1 MKNVLELID
10 GGFLGGGQTHI
21 LSIAG
26 NIDKD
31 RINVFIAGAPDG
43 QFKPEVTKRGYNY
56 YGIIL
61 PKIYR
66 GKYLHSLD
74 RIIEDN
80 KIDIIHS
87 HGGVAG
93 MYARFYKKKYNK
105 VKVVHTIHG
114 IHYTRTKNFLRKWF
128 SHSVE
133 QHLVKYTD
141 KFICVSDEDLNLAEE
156 LRIIDPSKTSVIKN
170 GIDIKRFANVK
181 PNEELKKKLGLT
193 SNDIVIGN
201 ISRFDFQK
209 NQRLLIESFHEVL
222 KTNGNSKLLIAGD
235 GQFLNNCK
243 DQVKR
248 LEIQDKV
255 IFTGEISS
263 TEDYYPLIDTFV
275 FPSLWEGLSI
285 TLIEAMVSGRSII
298 ASDIPSNREL
308 INDGKNGVLFTPGDA
323 TGLTEKILSLLNNP
337 GERKRLSENAAKD
350 ALEYDE
356 KEMTGKI
363 MKIYYEV

>member
-26 NIDKD
+26 NIDKY
-31 RINVFIAGAPDG
+31 RFNVFIAGAPDG
-43 QFKPEVTKRGYNY
+43 QFKQEVTKRGYNY
-56 YGIIL
+56 YDITL

-74 RIIEDN
+74 SFIEDN

-141 KFICVSDEDLNLAEE
+141 KFICVSDEDLKLAEE
-156 LRIIDPSKTSVIKN
+156 IKITDPSKTSVIKN
-170 GIDIKRFANVK
+170 GIDIKRFANAK

-193 SNDIVIGN
+193 GNDIVIGN

-209 NQRLLIESFHEVL
+209 NQRLLIESFNEVL
-222 KTNGNSKLLIAGD
+222 RTNKNAKLLLAGD
-235 GQFLNNCK
+235 GQFFNNCK
-243 DQVKR
+243 QQVKH

-255 IFTGEISS
+255 IFTGEISNA
-263 TEDYYPLIDTFV
+263 EDYYPLIDAFI

-285 TLIEAMVSGRSII
+285 TLIEAMASGRSII

-308 INDGKNGVLFTPGDA
+308 INDGKNGLLFSLGDV

-337 GERKRLSENAAKD
+337 EERGRLSENAEKD
-350 ALEYDE
+350 ASAYDE
-356 KEMTGKI
+356 KEMAGKI
-363 MKIYYEV
+363 MRIYSEV